1 MIQLESI
8 EHDYVRGLK
17 SQSYNQMS
25 TWNESVGLRAR
36 GYERPKFYS
45 TGGNTE
51 FLCFHV
57 VNSLMPILALLV
69 ISSSL

>member
-8 EHDYVRGLK
+8 EHDCVRDLK

-45 TGGNTE
+45 ETGGNTDF
-51 FLCFHV
+51 FLFSRSKLSDG
-57 VNSLMPILALLV
+57 NIG
-69 ISSSL
+69 IIGDFI